1 MPVVNLLKRLE
12 EMLAVERLDDERAVA
27 RLVEERLP
35 TKAVG
40 ALRRAGLT
48 DDEIYSLVLPRRTL
62 SHRVARH
69 ERFSVDESDRIVRI
83 LRITAFGEDVF
94 GDRERFWHWFRTPKR
109 RFEGRTP
116 ISLLAT
122 AAGARVVEDL
132 LGGIDEGFAA

>member
-12 EMLAVERLDDERAVA
+12 EMLAVERLDDERDLA

-35 TKAVG
+35 TKAVD

-48 DDEIYSLVLPRRTL
+48 DEEIYALVLPRRTL
-62 SHRVARH
+62 SHRLARR
-69 ERFSVDESDRIVRI
+69 ERLSVDESDRIVRI

-94 GDRERFWHWFRTPKR
+94 GDPGRFWHWFRAPKR
-109 RFEGRTP
+109 RFEGRSP
-116 ISLLAT
+116 LSLLTT

-132 LGGIDEGFAA
+132 LGAVDEGFAA

>member
-12 EMLAVERLDDERAVA
+12 EMLAVERLDDERDLA

-35 TKAVG
+35 TRAVD

-48 DDEIYSLVLPRRTL
+48 DEEIYALVLPRRTL
-62 SHRVARH
+62 SHRLARR
-69 ERFSVDESDRIVRI
+69 ERLSVDESDRIVRI

-94 GDRERFWHWFRTPKR
+94 GDPGRFWHWFRAPKR
-109 RFEGRTP
+109 RFEGRSP
-116 ISLLAT
+116 LSLLTT

-132 LGGIDEGFAA
+132 LGAIDEGFAA